1 MRIEDFKIQW
11 FPGHMTKAKRM
22 MESQIKLVDVVVEML
37 DARIPRSSTNPMLQN
52 VLGNKPKVNRAVA
65 GEAQA

>member
-1 MRIEDFKIQW
+1 MMLEDFKIQW

-37 DARIPRSSTNPMLQN
+37 DARIPRSSTNPCCRISLAASRR
-52 VLGNKPKVNRAVA
+52 LSH
-65 GEAQA
+65 